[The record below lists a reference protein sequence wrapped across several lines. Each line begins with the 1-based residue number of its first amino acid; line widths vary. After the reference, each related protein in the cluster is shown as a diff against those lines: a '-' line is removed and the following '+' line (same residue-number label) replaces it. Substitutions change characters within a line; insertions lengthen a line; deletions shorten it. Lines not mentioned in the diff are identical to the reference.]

1 MTRDLLLEIGT
12 EEVPAAFIPRALS
25 AMEELGKAELK
36 AIQVDHGLVQSWGTP
51 RRLALYVKQLGE
63 KQGDKE
69 LDTFGPPRS
78 VAFDEKGNP
87 TKAALGFARAQG
99 LDPQDL
105 IIIETP
111 KGEYVCAKK
120 RVVGK
125 ATAELLP
132 SILSGL
138 ISKIPFPKSMRWMDL
153 EVSFVRPIHWILAL
167 FGEETIPFTFGN
179 IQSGRKS
186 FGHRFMSPDPFE
198 IENPS
203 GYISRCRKAFVIVD
217 QKERREGIRRQ
228 IDTAAASV
236 KGKIFED
243 ETLLDQV
250 TNLVEY
256 HKALCGVFDKSFLDL
271 PKEVL
276 ITSMREHQ
284 RYFTVIDD
292 KGNLLPHFVSV
303 INTDTKDPD
312 VVRKGNER
320 VLRARLSDA
329 QFFFQEDQKRPLSEH
344 LEVLKGVVFHSKLG
358 TSYDKVMRFKK
369 LALFLADALDPSVSE
384 VTERAAM
391 LCKADLTTEMVGEFP
406 NLQGVMGREY
416 ARLSGETKELSQAI
430 YEHYLPNFSG
440 DRLPESSAG
449 AFVSMA
455 DKMDTLVG
463 CFGVGIIPTGAGD
476 PFGLRRATLGIIH
489 ILLDK
494 HYSLSLESFVE
505 KAMEGLSD
513 VMEGTPAE
521 VKNDCLNFFRV
532 RSQNLWKE
540 EGYHSEAI
548 EAVLSSSF
556 DDLLEARERLKALHE
571 FMGAEDFEDLAV
583 AFKRVINIVGG
594 FSGKEID
601 PSLFESPFEEGLYKA
616 WLGVSEEVKDL
627 FDKRLHLKAFQAM
640 AALRGPIDQFFDNV
654 MVNVE
659 DPKLRENRLSLLK
672 CLAILFLRIAD
683 FSKITTKK

>member
-1 MTRDLLLEIGT
+1 MTIDLLLEIGT

-25 AMEELGKAELK
+25 AMEELGIAELK

-51 RRLALYVKQLGE
+51 RRLALYVEQLGE

-120 RVVGK
+120 RIVGK

-203 GYISRCRKAFVIVD
+203 GYISCCRKAFVIVD

-243 ETLLDQV
+243 ESLLDQV

-463 CFGVGIIPTGAGD
+463 CFGVGIIPTGSGD